1 MLARTNF
8 FQQPVRQSQQVKNG
22 QTSQQI
28 QQISPVRQ
36 ATSQLYA
43 PISAQIP
50 RYCFAED
57 KYWFVIEAALED
69 GRHWELSRYYED
81 FYDFQIALL
90 TEFPAEAG
98 NTGTQTR
105 TLPYMPGPVNYVTD
119 AITDGRRHNLD
130 AYVKNLLT
138 QPPYISRC
146 ALVKQFFAPREGDFE
161 IDPSA
166 EYDGSQPSSA
176 GTPPDGASRQ
186 SSRGNLNG
194 NGYGGLSA
202 APARQV
208 NQNAN
213 GGQAQYPTGPTRQ
226 ISSLSQPSQTSL
238 QNGANAAVSA
248 MKVKIYF
255 GEDLFAIRVPRDIQ
269 CQQLYEKVRE
279 RLKISPGEEIA
290 MYYRDEITGD
300 NPPLNDN
307 KDLKLASQKGDKLII
322 TVELQ

>member
-1 MLARTNF
+1 MANCV
-8 FQQPVRQSQQVKNG
+8 QQ
-22 QTSQQI
+22 
-28 QQISPVRQ
+28 Q
-36 ATSQLYA
+36 ATPAQQATPVHQGQQMPQNLGPQETNSQLYA
-43 PISAQIP
+43 PISAHIP

-146 ALVKQFFAPREGDFE
+146 SLVKQFFAPREGDFE

-166 EYDGSQPSSA
+166 EYEGSQPSSA

-202 APARQV
+202 APARQG
-208 NQNAN
+208 NNN
-213 GGQAQYPTGPTRQ
+213 GGQPQYPAGPTRQ

-238 QNGANAAVSA
+238 QNGVNPQAPLSA

-255 GEDLFAIRVPRDIQ
+255 GDDLFAIRVPRDVTYQ
-269 CQQLYEKVRE
+269 ALYEKIRE
-279 RLKISPGEEIA
+279 RLKINPGDEIA
-290 MYYRDEITGD
+290 MYYRDDSSGERPSLMS
-300 NPPLNDN
+300 NNDLEFALQRN
-307 KDLKLASQKGDKLII
+307 DKLVII
-322 TVELQ
+322 VEYN

>member
-1 MLARTNF
+1 
-8 FQQPVRQSQQVKNG
+8 
-22 QTSQQI
+22 
-28 QQISPVRQ
+28 
-36 ATSQLYA
+36 
-43 PISAQIP
+43 
-50 RYCFAED
+50 
-57 KYWFVIEAALED
+57 VIEAALED

-146 ALVKQFFAPREGDFE
+146 SLVKQFFAPREGDFE

-166 EYDGSQPSSA
+166 EYEGSQPSSA

-202 APARQV
+202 APARQP
-208 NQNAN
+208 N
-213 GGQAQYPTGPTRQ
+213 GNGAQPQPYPAGPTRQ
-226 ISSLSQPSQTSL
+226 ASSLSQPSQNSL
-238 QNGANAAVSA
+238 QNQAQAQAQAQNLSA

-255 GEDLFAIRVPRDIQ
+255 GDDLFAIRVPRDIQ
-269 CQQLYEKVRE
+269 FQQLHEKIRD
-279 RLKISPGEEIA
+279 RLKIGLTDVISMFYKDESSGEKPA
-290 MYYRDEITGD
+290 LMS
-300 NPPLNDN
+300 NS
-307 KDLKLASQKGDKLII
+307 DLDHALSRNEKLVVF
-322 TVELQ
+322 VEMN